1 MSEPLNWQA
10 LRVLVVDDVSF
21 ARKLISTMLKQM
33 DILNISE
40 ASNGD
45 DALIHLKHH
54 PVDLLICDWYMP
66 DMSGLEVLSRVRSQ
80 IHYHD
85 LPVLMVTSE
94 QHRAKVQEAMRAGV
108 TSYIVKPFQPA
119 TLKAH
124 IHLCL
129 RTWRWRP

>member
-1 MSEPLNWQA
+1 MSEPLKWQT
-10 LRVLVVDDVSF
+10 LRILVVDDVSF
-21 ARKLISTMLKQM
+21 ARKLISTMLNQM
-33 DILNISE
+33 GILNVSE

-45 DALIHLKHH
+45 DALIHLGRH
-54 PVDLLICDWYMP
+54 PVDLLICDWHMP
-66 DMSGLEVLSRVRSQ
+66 NMTGLEVLSRVRSQ
-80 IHYHD
+80 VRRND

-94 QHRAKVQEAMRAGV
+94 QNREKVQEAIHAGV

-129 RTWRWRP
+129 RTWRWIP